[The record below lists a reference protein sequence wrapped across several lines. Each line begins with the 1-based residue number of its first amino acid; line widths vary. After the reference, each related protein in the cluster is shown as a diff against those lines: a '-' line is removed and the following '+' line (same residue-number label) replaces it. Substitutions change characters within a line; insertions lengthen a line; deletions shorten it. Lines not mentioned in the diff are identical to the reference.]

1 MRRTTRHG
9 AVATDS
15 IPAHRDPA
23 PDSPPRSRR
32 AGSVLVG
39 LLWCLALL
47 SVVVIGVLYNARL
60 DLLVVKNHGDLIQAH
75 YLALAG
81 IEKTKALLYRDSKE
95 RQRSA
100 QNHNR
105 ELYDSPQNF
114 RAVPFGRGQFRIFRQ
129 GRRDE
134 GGGLI
139 YGVSDEESRLNLNRA
154 TSEELSKLYQMSPE
168 ITAAILDW
176 RDPNNDVTTSGAEV
190 EYYASLQPPY
200 LPRNGPFQTLREIL
214 MVRAVS
220 RELFMGED
228 VNQNGLLDPEED
240 DRNESQ
246 PPDNGDG
253 VLDAAWSGNV
263 TVDSSV
269 RNENAAGDERVNV
282 QSADERSLTAV
293 HGITAEIA
301 KAIVASRSQKSIE
314 SLADLLDVTAANPQ
328 NQPRAPQ
335 DLDANRP
342 RPGGRPR
349 SSQNTPAPNNPAPQP
364 TGPKLIDENL
374 LMDIADDLTTSDDS
388 ELPGVINLNTA
399 SPEVLAC
406 LRGIDER
413 LAQAIVNYRQS
424 SGFFPNVA
432 HLLKVDG
439 VTREIFK
446 QVAPK
451 VTVRSETFCILSE
464 GTVNSTGARKRIQV
478 IVRIGASDIETLSYR
493 EDL

>member
-1 MRRTTRHG
+1 MRAPFSNQRG
-9 AVATDS
+9 SV
-15 IPAHRDPA
+15 PALA
-23 PDSPPRSRR
+23 PQSPQT
-32 AGSVLVG
+32 ASVLVG

-75 YLALAG
+75 YFALAG
-81 IEKTKALLYRDSKE
+81 IEKTKALLYRDAKE
-95 RQRSA
+95 RQWSR
-100 QNHNR
+100 QNHSR

-114 RAVPFGRGQFRIFRQ
+114 RDVAVGRGEFRIFRQ

-139 YGVSDEESRLNLNRA
+139 YGVSDEESRLDLNRA
-154 TSEELSKLYQMSPE
+154 TAEELGKLYQMTPE
-168 ITAAILDW
+168 IVAAILDW
-176 RDPNNDVTTSGAEV
+176 RDSDSDVTTSGAES

-200 LPRNGPFQTLREIL
+200 LPRNSPFQTLRELL
-214 MVRAVS
+214 MVRAVT
-220 RELFMGED
+220 RDLFMGED

-253 VLDAAWSGNV
+253 VLDAGWSGNL

-269 RNENAAGDERVNV
+269 RNDNAAGEDRVNV
-282 QSADERSLTAV
+282 QSADESALTEV
-293 HGITAEIA
+293 HGITTQIA
-301 KAIVASRSQKSIE
+301 KAIVSSRGQKNIE
-314 SLADLLDVTAANPQ
+314 SLADLLDVTAARPQ
-328 NQPRAPQ
+328 NQPAAPQ
-335 DLDANRP
+335 NLDANRP
-342 RPGGRPR
+342 PPGGRSR
-349 SSQNTPAPNNPAPQP
+349 SAQAAPAQNNTASQP
-364 TGPKLIDENL
+364 TGPKLIDETL
-374 LMDIADDLTTSDDS
+374 LMDIADDLTTSYEAD
-388 ELPGVINLNTA
+388 LPGVINVNTA

-406 LRGIDER
+406 LPGIDER

-439 VTREIFK
+439 LSRDIFK
-446 QVAPK
+446 QVAPR
-451 VTVRSETFCILSE
+451 VTVRSETYRILSE
-464 GTVNSTGARKRIQV
+464 GTVRSTGARKRIQV
-478 IVRIGASDIETLSYR
+478 IVRIGESDIETLSYR

>member
-1 MRRTTRHG
+1 MRTRFSSRRGSAQALSPQSRRT
-9 AVATDS
+9 A
-15 IPAHRDPA
+15 
-23 PDSPPRSRR
+23 
-32 AGSVLVG
+32 SVLVG

-81 IEKTKALLYRDSKE
+81 IEKTKALLYRDAKE
-95 RQRSA
+95 RQRSR
-100 QNHNR
+100 QNHSR

-114 RAVPFGRGQFRIFRQ
+114 REAAFGRGEFRIFRQ

-139 YGVSDEESRLNLNRA
+139 YGVSDEESRLNLNQA
-154 TSEELSKLYQMSPE
+154 TADELGKLHQMTPE
-168 ITAAILDW
+168 IVAAILDW
-176 RDPNNDVTTSGAEV
+176 RDPNSDVTTSGAESD
-190 EYYASLQPPY
+190 YYASLQPAY
-200 LPRNGPFQTLREIL
+200 LARNSLFQTLRELL
-214 MVRAVS
+214 MVRAVT
-220 RELFMGED
+220 RDLFMGED

-253 VLDAAWSGNV
+253 VLDAGWSGNL

-269 RNENAAGDERVNV
+269 RNDNAAGEDRVNV
-282 QSADERSLTAV
+282 QSADESALTGV
-293 HGITAEIA
+293 HGITTQIA
-301 KAIVASRSQKSIE
+301 KAIVSSRGQKTIE
-314 SLADLLDVTAANPQ
+314 SLADLLDVTAPSPQ
-328 NQPRAPQ
+328 NQPAAPQ
-335 DLDANRP
+335 NLDANRP
-342 RPGGRPR
+342 PPGGRSR
-349 SSQNTPAPNNPAPQP
+349 STQTTPAPNNSASQQP

-374 LMDIADDLTTSDDS
+374 LMDIADDVTTSYEAD
-388 ELPGVINLNTA
+388 LPGMINVNTA

-406 LRGIDER
+406 LPGIDER

-439 VTREIFK
+439 LSREIFK
-446 QVAPK
+446 QVAPR
-451 VTVRSETFCILSE
+451 VTVRSETYRILSE
-464 GTVNSTGARKRIQV
+464 GTVRSTGARKRIQV
-478 IVRIGASDIETLSYR
+478 IVRIGESDIETLSYR